1 MALSAGARLGPYE
14 ILAAIGAGGMGE
26 VYRARDTRLDR
37 TVAIKVLPSEVIADA
52 DPSTGSGSSRAKS
65 RDDRRARFEREAKT
79 IAELNHAHICSLHD
93 VGIANGQRYLV
104 MEFVEGETLATRLER
119 GPLEASAALA
129 LALQLGDAL
138 EQAHRHGIVHRD
150 LKPANIML
158 TGPKGAHAKL
168 LDFGLARTAA
178 TAGHLSELA
187 TRADSLTGEGVIV
200 GTFQY
205 MAPEQLEGKP
215 VDARTDI
222 FAFGLVLYEML
233 TGQRAFRG
241 ESRASLISA
250 ILTADPPEV
259 SSLLPLVPPAL
270 DRTIHKCLAKDPG
283 DRWQCAGD
291 LVSVIR
297 WIAEGGSPAG
307 APGVAAARKRTGA
320 RMLWAAVAMLSLA
333 LTASLAVLWTHVHE
347 APAARPPVRFTVAPP
362 APYVM
367 DFQVPALSPDGTSLA
382 FTARLPGDAPLLF
395 VRAFETAEAR
405 VVPETAG
412 ASSPFWSPDGRQV
425 GFFSGGKLRK
435 VALAGGSPLTLADG
449 LCCATWG
456 RDGEILFTYSGA
468 NTILSEIMRVAS
480 DGGVASPVLRPD
492 RARGESGHRWPAFL
506 PDSRHFLYQVNATRA
521 DVQGTYVAS
530 IGSSESTRVMPAAAN
545 VVFMPSG
552 LLVYRSGGR
561 LLAQAFDWKQSR
573 LGGEAVQLS
582 DSVGGRGVPGSELD
596 AFFCAMPDT
605 LAFIPGTAMPSVLA
619 WLDRKGNRVGAVG
632 EPGDYSPAISP
643 DGRTVAVGY
652 RDPTTQTRDIG
663 LIDLERGTQ
672 SRFTFDPADDINPTW
687 SPDGRRIAFSS
698 ARKGERDIYVKAANG
713 IGEEQL
719 LFSSAG
725 VKNMECWSPDGRLL
739 LFNTTVAQGRQQ
751 IWALPLEGERKP
763 YAVLSGP
770 AGMQA
775 SSLSPDGKFIA
786 YWSAESGRAEV
797 FLQSFPPGRDR
808 WQVSTTGGG
817 SPQWRA
823 DGKELFYRQGD
834 RLMAVDIKVIGARLV
849 PGVPHE
855 LFEAPF
861 INVGRNQFV
870 PSSDGEKFLAVLRV
884 EQVSSPSITV
894 ELNWMSRL
902 RR

>member
-37 TVAIKVLPSEVIADA
+37 TVAIKVLPSEVIAD
-52 DPSTGSGSSRAKS
+52 P
-65 RDDRRARFEREAKT
+65 DRRARFEREAKT
-79 IAELNHAHICSLHD
+79 IAELNHPHICSLHD

-104 MEFVEGETLATRLER
+104 MEFVEGETLATRLAR
-119 GPLEASAALA
+119 GPLEAPAALA
-129 LALQLGDAL
+129 LAMQLGDAL
-138 EQAHRHGIVHRD
+138 EQAHRHAVVHRD
-150 LKPANIML
+150 LKPSNIML

-168 LDFGLARTAA
+168 LDFGLAKTAA
-178 TAGHLSELA
+178 TAGHLSELP
-187 TRADSLTGEGVIV
+187 TRADSLTDKGVIV

-222 FAFGLVLYEML
+222 FAFGAVLYEML

-250 ILTADPPEV
+250 ILTADPPPV
-259 SSLLPLVPPAL
+259 SSLLPLAPPAL

-297 WIAEGGSPAG
+297 WIAEGGSPAS
-307 APGVAAARKRTGA
+307 APGVTAARKRTGA
-320 RMLWAAVAMLSLA
+320 RILWAAVAMLGLA
-333 LTASLAVLWTHVHE
+333 LTASLAVIWTHLRE
-347 APAARPPVRFTVAPP
+347 APAARPPVRFRVAPP

-367 DFQVPALSPDGTSLA
+367 DFQVPALSPDGTRLA
-382 FTARLPGDAPLLF
+382 FTGHLPGEPPVLF

-425 GFFSGGKLRK
+425 GFFSEGKLRR
-435 VALAGGSPLTLADG
+435 VALAGGSPVTLADG
-449 LCCATWG
+449 SCCGTWG
-456 RDGEILFTYSGA
+456 GDGEILFTSFGP
-468 NTILSEIMRVAS
+468 NTYRSVVMRLSS
-480 DGGVASPVLRPD
+480 DGGVASPVLSPD
-492 RARGESGHRWPAFL
+492 RARGEIGHRWPVFL
-506 PDSRHFLYQVNATRA
+506 PDSRHFLYFVNSVRA
-521 DVQGTYVAS
+521 DVQGIYIAS
-530 IGSSESTRVMPAAAN
+530 LGSAQSTRVKPAAAN
-545 VVFMPSG
+545 VVFVPPG

-573 LGGEAVQLS
+573 LGGEVMQVS
-582 DSVGGRGVPGSELD
+582 DSVGGRGMPGSESD
-596 AFFCAMPDT
+596 AFFCARRDT
-605 LAFIPGTAMPSVLA
+605 LAFFPGTAMPNVLA
-619 WLDRKGNRVGAVG
+619 WLDRNGNRVSAVG
-632 EPGDYSPAISP
+632 GPGDYYSPAISP
-643 DGRTVAVGY
+643 DGRTVAVGR
-652 RDPTTQTRDIG
+652 RDPTTQTRDIW

-672 SRFTFDPADDINPTW
+672 SRFTSDPADDVNPTW

-698 ARKGERDIYVKAANG
+698 ARKGPRDIYVKAANG

-725 VKNMECWSPDGRLL
+725 DKNMECWSPDGRLL
-739 LFNTTVAQGRQQ
+739 LFNTVGAAGQQQ

-763 YAVLSGP
+763 YAVLSGT
-770 AGMQA
+770 ALMQA
-775 SSLSPDGKFIA
+775 SSLSPDGKFVA
-786 YWSAESGRAEV
+786 YCSDESDRAEV

-808 WQVSTTGGG
+808 WQVSTTGGS

-823 DGKELFYRQGD
+823 DGKELFYRQD
-834 RLMAVDIKVIGARLV
+834 ERLMAVEIKTSAAGLV
-849 PGVPHE
+849 PGVPHQ

-861 INVGRNQFV
+861 IAGARNQFV
-870 PSSDGEKFLAVLRV
+870 PSSDGKTFLAVLRV

>member
-1 MALSAGARLGPYE
+1 MSLAQGTRLGPYE
-14 ILAAIGAGGMGE
+14 IEAPIGAGGMGE
-26 VYRARDTRLDR
+26 VYKARDTRLDR
-37 TVAIKVLPSEVIADA
+37 TVAIKILPPEVSA
-52 DPSTGSGSSRAKS
+52 DP
-65 RDDRRARFEREAKT
+65 DRRARFEREAKT
-79 IAELNHAHICSLHD
+79 IAGLNHPHICALHD
-93 VGIANGQRYLV
+93 VGTGNGQDYLV
-104 MEFVEGETLATRLER
+104 MEFVEGETLAARLER
-119 GPLEASAALA
+119 KPLEASAALA

-138 EQAHRHGIVHRD
+138 DQAHRHGVVHRD
-150 LKPANIML
+150 LKPSNIML
-158 TGPKGAHAKL
+158 TGPKGTHAKL
-168 LDFGLARTAA
+168 LDFGLAKTAA
-178 TAGHLSELA
+178 AAGNLSELA
-187 TRADSLTGEGVIV
+187 TPKGSLTGEGVIV

-222 FAFGLVLYEML
+222 FAFGAVLYEML

-241 ESRASLISA
+241 ESQASLISS
-250 ILTADPPEV
+250 ILTADPPPV
-259 SSLLPLVPPAL
+259 SRLLPLAPPAL
-270 DRTIHKCLAKDPG
+270 DRTIHKCLAKNPG
-283 DRWQCAGD
+283 DRWQCTGD
-291 LVSVIR
+291 LVSEIR

-307 APGVAAARKRTGA
+307 APGVTVAGKRTGA
-320 RMLWAAVAMLSLA
+320 RILWAAVAMLSLA
-333 LTASLAVLWTHVHE
+333 LTASLAVIWTHLRQ

-367 DFQVPALSPDGTSLA
+367 DFQVPAVSPDGTRLA
-382 FTARLPGDAPLLF
+382 FTAHLPGEPPVLF
-395 VRAFETAEAR
+395 VRAFETAEAT
-405 VVPETAG
+405 VVPETTG

-435 VALAGGSPLTLADG
+435 VTLAGGSPVTLADG
-449 LCCATWG
+449 LCCGTWG
-456 RDGEILFTYSGA
+456 RDGEILFTYSGP
-468 NTILSEIMRVAS
+468 NTIFSEIMRVAS

-492 RARGESGHRWPAFL
+492 HARGESGHRWPAFL
-506 PDSRHFLYQVNATRA
+506 PDNRHFLYQVNSPRA

-530 IGSSESTRVMPAAAN
+530 VGSSQSTRVMFAAAN
-545 VVFMPSG
+545 VAFMPPG

-573 LGGEAVQLS
+573 LSGETVQLS
-582 DSVGGRGVPGSELD
+582 DSVGGRGQPGSELD
-596 AFFCAMPDT
+596 AFFCAMRDT
-605 LAFIPGTAMPSVLA
+605 LAFIPGTATPSVLA
-619 WLDRKGNRVGAVG
+619 WLDRKGNRVGAIG
-632 EPGDYSPAISP
+632 GPGDYYSPAISP
-643 DGRTVAVGY
+643 DGKTVAVGR
-652 RDPTTQTRDIG
+652 RDPTTQTRDIW
-663 LIDLERGTQ
+663 LIDLERGVP

-687 SPDGRRIAFSS
+687 SPDGNRIAFSS
-698 ARKGERDIYVKAANG
+698 ARKGQRDIYVKAANG

-719 LFSSAG
+719 LFGSAG
-725 VKNMECWSPDGRLL
+725 GKNMECWSPDGRLL
-739 LFNTTVAQGRQQ
+739 LFNTTVAQGQQQ

-786 YWSAESGRAEV
+786 YWSGESGRAEV

-808 WQVSTTGGG
+808 WQVSTTGGW

-834 RLMAVDIKVIGARLV
+834 RLMAVDIKVTGARLV

-861 INVGRNQFV
+861 IAAGRNLFV
-870 PSSDGEKFLAVLRV
+870 PSSDGEKFLSVLPA
-884 EQVSSPSITV
+884 EQVSSPSIIV
-894 ELNWMSRL
+894 ELDWMSRL